1 MYSIVT
7 ICSSIAKERAVAD
20 AATIRPAQPADLP
33 AVGAIY
39 EHYVIGTSATFEL
52 DPPDQPAWS
61 HRFRTVAEHG
71 LPFLVAELDGEL
83 AGYAYCT
90 PWKPRPAYRGTVED
104 SIYVA
109 PWAARRGVGTAL
121 LEALLHACAPAGVR
135 EVIAVIADTG
145 DPASAEL
152 HRRHNFVEAGRLT
165 GVGFK
170 HGRRLDTL
178 LFQCSLR

>member
-1 MYSIVT
+1 
-7 ICSSIAKERAVAD
+7 VAD

-109 PWAARRGVGTAL
+109 PWAAPRSVGTAL
-121 LEALLHACAPAGVR
+121 LKALLYFAGNKQIIVMN
-135 EVIAVIADTG
+135 IPWYLG
-145 DPASAEL
+145 M
-152 HRRHNFVEAGRLT
+152 GRKQK
-165 GVGFK
+165 G
-170 HGRRLDTL
+170 
-178 LFQCSLR
+178 